1 MNLKKNLSKIIP
13 FYKDKLKEQDKYQ
26 TLTEELPA
34 LVEETVITL
43 TPEEQMAFAS
53 LDENLDRIF
62 SLFPRHIPYALKNF
76 DRYLQEGDKKLVT
89 DANLIINL
97 QDADFVSKYIS
108 SHYKII
114 NQHDSLAKASDKID
128 IATILKYVNTS
139 PKFAEKRNELEQII
153 VNNYIEIHKQGE
165 NDFAFNHEVLKSK
178 DTSPIYDEMFRDD
191 VVAAMSSIGLQAD
204 NIQTALE
211 LNREQWLPDARRIAF
226 KNCQDNQIDK
236 VQSIFLQTNP
246 ALAEEYRHAVVE
258 YFNQWNQMKD
268 CQYYLVNQAVIEKTD
283 TVTPGMK
290 ISQAKKNQL
299 QINLKLAEEKC
310 NDMAAQAYRLLHT
323 QEHNL

>member
-1 MNLKKNLSKIIP
+1 MHLKKIIP
-13 FYKDKLKEQDKYQ
+13 FGKNKFKKEAETQ
-26 TLTEELPA
+26 TSEEQVLP
-34 LVEETVITL
+34 VENNVVSL
-43 TPEEQMAFAS
+43 TPEEQKTFES
-53 LDENLDRIF
+53 LDNRLDDFFRFSPQHISFLLKNLDRYIKD
-62 SLFPRHIPYALKNF
+62 SAH
-76 DRYLQEGDKKLVT
+76 DKKLIN
-89 DANLIINL
+89 DPNLIMNL
-97 QDADFVSKYIS
+97 QDDDFVSKYVVVNHNS
-108 SHYKII
+108 FYRY
-114 NQHDSLAKASDKID
+114 NDAVKID
-128 IATILKYVNTS
+128 QATALKYITTS
-139 PKFAEKRNELEQII
+139 PKFTEKRNELEQMV
-153 VNNYIEIHKQGE
+153 VNCYINIHQQGE

-290 ISQAKKNQL
+290 ISQAEKNQL

>member
-1 MNLKKNLSKIIP
+1 M
-13 FYKDKLKEQDKYQ
+13 
-26 TLTEELPA
+26 LP
-34 LVEETVITL
+34 VENNVVSL
-43 TPEEQMAFAS
+43 TPEEQKTFES
-53 LDENLDRIF
+53 LDNRLDDFFRFSPQHISFLLKNLDRYIKD
-62 SLFPRHIPYALKNF
+62 SAH
-76 DRYLQEGDKKLVT
+76 DKKLIN
-89 DANLIINL
+89 DPNLIMNL
-97 QDADFVSKYIS
+97 QDDDFVSKYVVVNHNS
-108 SHYKII
+108 FYRY
-114 NQHDSLAKASDKID
+114 NDAVKID
-128 IATILKYVNTS
+128 QATALKYITTS

-290 ISQAKKNQL
+290 ISQAEKNQL